1 MSGTGR
7 QPKVLFRAPTVQ
19 MDGHNAGRIYH
30 LRAGSEG
37 ECLRVARLLAESS
50 KRARKLREARGRLLK
65 LQARCALGMQA
76 HAVTSEFGR
85 SSASQCAKIGG
96 WT

>member
-1 MSGTGR
+1 M
-7 QPKVLFRAPTVQ
+7 LIRARALQ

-30 LRAGSEG
+30 LRAGSDG

-65 LQARCALGMQA
+65 VQARCAVVMDVNAWRLLLCNVQ
-76 HAVTSEFGR
+76 
-85 SSASQCAKIGG
+85 I
-96 WT
+96 

>member
-1 MSGTGR
+1 M
-7 QPKVLFRAPTVQ
+7 LIRARALQ

-65 LQARCALGMQA
+65 LQARCAGA
-76 HAVTSEFGR
+76 RGCERTA
-85 SSASQCAKIGG
+85 
-96 WT
+96 